1 MLYWGLQPQEVNRT
15 GMDKLK
21 PVNYSNLAVAELID
35 KTTWANDFSWD
46 EIKTLGGYFTAYEV
60 EKGTVIFYEGAR
72 ADYMGLI
79 VRGRVRIS
87 KTGADHSVIPL
98 ITLTESQTFGEQSLI
113 DGEPR
118 SGLAETL
125 EPTVFVITKRQQLFR
140 MAKEEPDLAFRVLW
154 KVSHLLSQRLRHTSF
169 KLVDAPGSKL

>member
-1 MLYWGLQPQEVNRT
+1 
-15 GMDKLK
+15 MDKLK

-35 KTTWANDFSWD
+35 QTTWANDFSWE
-46 EIKTLGGYFTAYEV
+46 EIKMLGAYFTAYEV

-79 VRGRVRIS
+79 VKGRVRIS

-98 ITLTESQTFGEQSLI
+98 VVLSESQTFGEQSLI

-118 SGLAETL
+118 SGLAEAM
-125 EPTVFVITKRQQLFR
+125 EPTTFVITKRHQLFT

-169 KLVDAPGSKL
+169 KLVDAPGSKV